1 MIDRRSA
8 IVAMGAMASAP
19 AWSHAQSNKMGRAM
33 KFKMTFSDHQM
44 AATLDESPASR
55 ELFGLLP
62 LDLKIEDYSTNE
74 KIAYLPRKL
83 TKYQD
88 VPFGDGRPGDIAY
101 YAPWGNLV
109 FYHAD
114 YRYSR
119 GLIRLG
125 RFDLG
130 FETLLTRGEFP
141 LRIIPI

>member
-1 MIDRRSA
+1 MIGRRSVIGA
-8 IVAMGAMASAP
+8 LIAMTSGP
-19 AWSHAQSNKMGRAM
+19 TWSQAHLNNTENSM
-33 KFKMTFSDHQM
+33 KFKMTFSDHVM
-44 AATLDESPASR
+44 AATLDGSPASQ

-83 TKYQD
+83 TKHQD

-109 FYHAD
+109 FFHAD
-114 YRYSR
+114 YRYSP

-125 RFDLG
+125 RFDVG
-130 FETLLTRGEFP
+130 FEPLLTRGEFP
-141 LRIIPI
+141 LRITPI